1 MIKKIFSTFTFK
13 FAAAI
18 INLLIAVIVSQF
30 LGASGKGEQSILL
43 ATISI
48 ILLFDNIVGGA
59 SVVYLVPRLKIKNVI
74 TVAYIWSTFITI
86 ISYFILHFT
95 KLLSSDFNLIIA
107 ILSGLSSFV
116 SINSSILVGKEE
128 INKSNILNFI
138 IPFVTIIVLAVL
150 FFGNLCVNINAYLIA
165 IFSAYISALIV
176 SFFFLKPLI
185 SKQEK
190 ASFFGL
196 KKSFKL
202 LIIFGFQNQL
212 AHVFQLLST
221 RISYYLLEY
230 LWSKAEVGIYSN
242 AVSISESIWMISS
255 SICLFQY
262 ARISNSNDKKYNINL
277 TETLT
282 KYGML
287 ISFIVI
293 LVIAFIPSNLYV
305 FIFGSEFGNINKII
319 WLLAPGIWL
328 FNYALIIG
336 HFFSGSGK
344 YYINAIAS
352 GIGLLVNII
361 LLYILVPKYHF
372 YGAAISASIS
382 YICTSLVVLIFFKKA
397 GGKFVLFPKFSEIKT
412 LIKDA
417 KKLIIK

>member
-74 TVAYIWSTFITI
+74 TIAYIWSTFITI

-165 IFSAYISALIV
+165 IFSAYILALIV
-176 SFFFLKPLI
+176 SFFF
-185 SKQEK
+185 
-190 ASFFGL
+190 
-196 KKSFKL
+196 
-202 LIIFGFQNQL
+202 
-212 AHVFQLLST
+212 
-221 RISYYLLEY
+221 
-230 LWSKAEVGIYSN
+230 
-242 AVSISESIWMISS
+242 
-255 SICLFQY
+255 
-262 ARISNSNDKKYNINL
+262 
-277 TETLT
+277 
-282 KYGML
+282 
-287 ISFIVI
+287 
-293 LVIAFIPSNLYV
+293 
-305 FIFGSEFGNINKII
+305 
-319 WLLAPGIWL
+319 
-328 FNYALIIG
+328 
-336 HFFSGSGK
+336 
-344 YYINAIAS
+344 
-352 GIGLLVNII
+352 
-361 LLYILVPKYHF
+361 
-372 YGAAISASIS
+372 
-382 YICTSLVVLIFFKKA
+382 
-397 GGKFVLFPKFSEIKT
+397 
-412 LIKDA
+412 
-417 KKLIIK
+417 